1 MGRVYHS
8 GSTIAKSKLIKLVI
22 ASQIKNREMASM
34 PGMLDALI
42 ILLMRKLFSILGY
55 DWGNLLNIVIMGWRI
70 DYLLF
75 CDFIDIWNDTFTGFG
90 EVGGHI
96 FPSEPSFC
104 TTPTHMDSK

>member
-1 MGRVYHS
+1 MGRVYQS

-34 PGMLDALI
+34 PGLLDALI
-42 ILLMRKLFSILGY
+42 IHLMRHIFQFLDMTG
-55 DWGNLLNIVIMGWRI
+55 GNLLHFVIMGWRI

-96 FPSEPSFC
+96 FPS
-104 TTPTHMDSK
+104 

>member
-42 ILLMRKLFSILGY
+42 ILLMRHIFSILGY
-55 DWGNLLNIVIMGWRI
+55 DGVKPFKFRYYGVENRLLAI
-70 DYLLF
+70 L
-75 CDFIDIWNDTFTGFG
+75 
-90 EVGGHI
+90 
-96 FPSEPSFC
+96 
-104 TTPTHMDSK
+104 